1 LAGLIWRKIPKTKIQ
16 DLPLGGFETKR
27 VAKEPVPVG
36 LNPYGRRGRGGL
48 LCLSWLCLPGGRA
61 LVILCVC
68 RIVKILPR
76 FLQLW
81 GYWNGI

>member
-1 LAGLIWRKIPKTKIQ
+1 
-16 DLPLGGFETKR
+16 
-27 VAKEPVPVG
+27 VG